1 MILGFLEATFLK
13 VEIGVVFNIF
23 YLTQDSQNIFIS
35 TCNHLKNE

>member
-23 YLTQDSQNIFIS
+23 YLTQDSQNITS
-35 TCNHLKNE
+35 TCNHFKNE